1 MMTKE
6 YVKKQLKVELN
17 NEGAAPCK
25 HCLKSKKKFVY
36 PKIVNVD
43 ELYYAQCPD
52 CKYYDIYEFLG
63 LSYKNTDNNKIII
76 IKNATENKVTVYD
89 KQGKIGE
96 ITGNLITRTFKQ
108 NELFILD

>member
-17 NEGAAPCK
+17 DEGAAPCK

-43 ELYYAQCPD
+43 ELYYAQCPE

-63 LSYKNTDNNKIII
+63 LSYKKAIKIWNNTMLFTGSGNNKEDY
-76 IKNATENKVTVYD
+76 NDY
-89 KQGKIGE
+89 
-96 ITGNLITRTFKQ
+96 R
-108 NELFILD
+108 